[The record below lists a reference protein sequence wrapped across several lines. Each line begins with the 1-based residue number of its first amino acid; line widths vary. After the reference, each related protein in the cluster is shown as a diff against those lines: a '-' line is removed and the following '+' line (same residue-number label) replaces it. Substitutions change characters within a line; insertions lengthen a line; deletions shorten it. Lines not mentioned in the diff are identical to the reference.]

1 MTGNRTTLLVRP
13 APLVGESWG
22 GYLLRLANANH
33 VAGSRLLGRVINLS
47 HIQLLRAY
55 PPTVLGQFGIRS
67 EIEIELES
75 KKIGRQAQPF
85 IHRYCPSCLEEDEI
99 PFMRDHW
106 EKRTVLYCEKHLCM
120 LVTNCSKCKE
130 KVTYKRNAL
139 LSCNCGF
146 NFKEEKT
153 SGLPY
158 WLSRYYQA
166 FEVERKDQDITFSQN
181 RDEENRVFDV
191 VSKTMNLVRSA
202 RNFRLRRV
210 GQMAA
215 TKDKGRLTDLECLEQ
230 IFKNWP
236 NGFKAIASNY
246 LENKPMR
253 FRKLCNVTFGLKGY
267 EILRNQLVVLDQIKK
282 NSIKMKRKS
291 DVFWLTENKDDY
303 VSKNYFKLKTGLN
316 NNEILDLIQSEKLIG
331 TIKNEST
338 FKCLRYAIPKKYIE
352 IYKNYTVQTSTAETA
367 ALEIGMSGYVIRS
380 LVSRRVFSKLKI
392 TENSVAYRLDPVEL
406 ASFAKK
412 MTSGPIRKYE
422 EGKNLITASV
432 ALAIY
437 AHRNGTYAV
446 PLLKSVFSGKI
457 EKFSHTDSPIYIDE
471 IYFELDAVT
480 SIPTG
485 MGRPPKAITPEHLYE
500 LECR

>member
-1 MTGNRTTLLVRP
+1 MTGNRKTLLVRP

-191 VSKTMNLVRSA
+191 VSKTMNLV
-202 RNFRLRRV
+202 
-210 GQMAA
+210 
-215 TKDKGRLTDLECLEQ
+215 
-230 IFKNWP
+230 
-236 NGFKAIASNY
+236 
-246 LENKPMR
+246 
-253 FRKLCNVTFGLKGY
+253 
-267 EILRNQLVVLDQIKK
+267 
-282 NSIKMKRKS
+282 
-291 DVFWLTENKDDY
+291 
-303 VSKNYFKLKTGLN
+303 
-316 NNEILDLIQSEKLIG
+316 
-331 TIKNEST
+331 
-338 FKCLRYAIPKKYIE
+338 
-352 IYKNYTVQTSTAETA
+352 
-367 ALEIGMSGYVIRS
+367 
-380 LVSRRVFSKLKI
+380 
-392 TENSVAYRLDPVEL
+392 
-406 ASFAKK
+406 
-412 MTSGPIRKYE
+412 
-422 EGKNLITASV
+422 
-432 ALAIY
+432 
-437 AHRNGTYAV
+437 
-446 PLLKSVFSGKI
+446 
-457 EKFSHTDSPIYIDE
+457 
-471 IYFELDAVT
+471 
-480 SIPTG
+480 
-485 MGRPPKAITPEHLYE
+485 
-500 LECR
+500 